1 MTKKIET
8 TPIKPLDL
16 EATHASSISSDQL
29 ANELANIVVME
40 GITPIRAILNR
51 AKQEAEAADWQIY
64 LSGSSF
70 TSASANPLHF
80 LTQKFVK
87 VFYGL
92 NANLIM
98 GSAYHKALEH
108 ANKEF
113 IENGKYP
120 TFGKALKHSIDYV
133 NENFKLIKSEERE
146 EIKEADLIKEVVGLL
161 KVYWREQLHKS
172 TPVETEVF
180 VSMPSPEY
188 MLRNKENSHKIML
201 TGAADVVYKDGDI
214 LILSDHKTS
223 KKPISGKAD
232 KKDALI
238 KLEDELKKLKAELV
252 KHQKQAA
259 KFVDASSKLAAAKKE
274 RNEVAVKLAD
284 AMENK
289 KTTTALEKRVTKW
302 GTEVTKWEDN
312 LSIYEASKTAIEAL
326 EAEIS
331 AVNELMLPQME
342 IYEEDKAAADLK
354 EAKKNHGQQL
364 AFYALLYMIVSGKD
378 IKKVRL
384 ENMVKAKQPYLQVF
398 EWELDDMVLA
408 KAEEQIKANIT
419 RIELM
424 LEGIDPL
431 ALFPVSNMTFIGT
444 ETVKL
449 LEDIED
455 IALLLKKEVNGED

>member
-1 MTKKIET
+1 MTA
-8 TPIKPLDL
+8 PLSL
-16 EATHASSISSDQL
+16 KETHASSVSANQL
-29 ANELANIVVME
+29 ANELANIAVAQ
-40 GITPIRAILNR
+40 GITPIRALLNR
-51 AKQEAEAADWQIY
+51 AVEEAKADDWQIY

-70 TSASANPLHF
+70 TSATSNPIHF

-92 NANLIM
+92 NANLII
-98 GSAYHKALEH
+98 GSAYHKALEY
-108 ANKEF
+108 ANTEF
-113 IENGKYP
+113 IENGKFP
-120 TFGKALKHSIDYV
+120 TFGKALKHSVDYV

-161 KVYWREQLHKS
+161 KVYWRDQLDKNN
-172 TPVETEVF
+172 PVETEVF

-188 MLRNKENSHKIML
+188 MLRNKKNSHKIML
-201 TGAADVVYKDGDI
+201 TGAADVIYKENDL

-223 KKPISGKAD
+223 KKPISGKVS
-232 KKDALI
+232 KKDALVD
-238 KLEDELKKLKAELV
+238 LEKELKELKTELT
-252 KHQKQAA
+252 KYQKQAA
-259 KFVDASSKLAAAKKE
+259 KFVDSKTKLANAKKE
-274 RNEVAVKLAD
+274 RNDVANKLAD
-284 AMENK
+284 AVENG

-302 GTEVTKWEDN
+302 STEVTKWQDN
-312 LSIYEASKTAIEAL
+312 LAIYKTALEKVEAL

-331 AVNELMLPQME
+331 AVNELMLPQLE
-342 IYEEDKAAADLK
+342 IYEKEKAEADLR

-364 AFYALLYMIVSGKD
+364 AFYALLYMIVFGKN

-384 ENMVKAKQPYLQVF
+384 ENMVRAKQPYLQVF

-408 KAEEQIKANIT
+408 KAEENIKANIT

-449 LEDIED
+449 LEDIEE
-455 IALLLKKEVNGED
+455 IAELLKKDMEVNTEE